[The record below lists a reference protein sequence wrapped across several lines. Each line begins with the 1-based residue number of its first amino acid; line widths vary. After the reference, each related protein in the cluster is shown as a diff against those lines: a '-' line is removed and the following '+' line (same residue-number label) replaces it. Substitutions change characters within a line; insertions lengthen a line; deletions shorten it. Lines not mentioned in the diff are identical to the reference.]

1 MRVHHQ
7 LHRAATAGA
16 VVALVAGCRGEVL
29 APSASQPSAT
39 LSSAGSTTTFAYD
52 PQVASTFHLGG
63 QHRITFAAG
72 AVCDPAVSTYG
83 PAEWDQPCAPLAAPI
98 AITSRAYTDALGRP
112 RVDFSPALR
121 FVPGREVV
129 LYLRDRDAAG
139 DSTAVIQ
146 WCDDAGACVTEAP
159 TSPAYETRRDAARG
173 IYYRAIKHFS
183 GYMIT
188 AGRTLSSST
197 EL

>member
-7 LHRAATAGA
+7 LHRAITAG
-16 VVALVAGCRGEVL
+16 VVAALVAGCRGEVL
-29 APSASQPSAT
+29 APSAIRPSAT
-39 LSSAGSTTTFAYD
+39 LSGAGTTTTFAYD
-52 PQVASTFHLGG
+52 PQVASTFYLGG
-63 QHRITFAAG
+63 QHKITFAAG

-83 PAEWDQPCAPLAAPI
+83 PTEWDQPCTPLAAPV

-129 LYLRDRDAAG
+129 LYLRDKDATG
-139 DSTAVIQ
+139 DSTSVIQ
-146 WCDDAGACVTEAP
+146 WCDDAGACVTEQSS
-159 TSPAYETRRDAARG
+159 TPAYETKRDAARG

-183 GYMIT
+183 GYMISS
-188 AGRTLSSST
+188 GRTAAS
-197 EL
+197 EM

>member
-7 LHRAATAGA
+7 LHRAVTAGA
-16 VVALVAGCRGEVL
+16 VVALVAGCSGDIV
-29 APSASQPSAT
+29 APSATPAPSAT
-39 LSSAGSTTTFAYD
+39 LSSTGTTTTFSYD
-52 PQVASTFHLGG
+52 PQVASTFYLGG
-63 QHRITFAAG
+63 QHRIAFAAG

-83 PAEWDQPCAPLAAPI
+83 PTEWDQPCTPLAAPI

-139 DSTAVIQ
+139 DSTSVIQ

-159 TSPAYETRRDAARG
+159 TSPTYETKRDAARG

-188 AGRTLSSST
+188 VGRTQAL
-197 EL
+197 